1 MQIGIDV
8 VDDVLL
14 VQGDRQDLS
23 FTIDANDP
31 IGGFVRRSDEDGLGT
46 DSVHVDANPRFNIVQ
61 VDVTVLGDQVNDAVL
76 GTHLKRRRSVII
88 TVVTAIITG
97 DESCTKAS
105 NCKACS

>member
-1 MQIGIDV
+1 M
-8 VDDVLL
+8 
-14 VQGDRQDLS
+14 
-23 FTIDANDP
+23 
-31 IGGFVRRSDEDGLGT
+31 RRSDEDGLST